1 MIDDREI
8 NLERQMKESYLN
20 YSMSVI
26 TQRALPDVRD
36 GLKPVHRR
44 IVYAMEELGVTPD
57 KPYRK
62 SAKITGDVMGNYHP
76 HGNAAI
82 YDAMVRL
89 AQDFNTRYPLVDG
102 HGNFGSIDGYGAA
115 AERYTEAR
123 MSHFSME
130 LLRDI
135 RKNTID
141 FKPNYDGERLE
152 PVVLPSRFPNLLVN
166 GSAGIAVGMATNMAP
181 HNLTESI
188 DGVIEVI
195 NNPDVTIDELMKIIK
210 APDFPT
216 GGNIIGFDGIKEAY
230 RTGRGRVK
238 LRAKVEIEEGKRG
251 RTQIV
256 ATEIPYQVNKIRL
269 IERIAE
275 LVKDKKIEGISGVN
289 DESDRN
295 GMRIVVDVR
304 KDFSPQVVLNN
315 LFKQTQF
322 ETTFGIINLCLV
334 DGVPKVLN
342 LKELIE
348 EYVKFQRE
356 VVIRRTKFDLEKA
369 EARDHIVQGLLIA
382 IDNIDEV
389 IKIIRESYDDASQ
402 RLMDRFKLSEVQAGA
417 ILDMRLRRLQ
427 GLEKEKLEEEH
438 LFLTKEIARLKEIL
452 SSMKLVDGI
461 IIQEITEIKNKF
473 GDDRRTGILPDE
485 GDIELEDVIE
495 EEDVIITLT
504 HFGYIKRTSES
515 EYRAQK
521 RGGKGIAALT
531 TREEDFVED
540 IYITS
545 THDKIYFFTSY
556 GKVFAKRAFEI
567 PEGSRTARGTAVIN
581 LLDLE
586 KGETINSI
594 VPISKGS
601 DSKYFMFITKNGLVK
616 RTEINLF
623 ENIRSSGI
631 IAIGLRDGDE
641 LVAVRQTTG
650 DMNAIIVSEDGQAI
664 RFDEDTIRPSGRT
677 AMGVI
682 AMRLDKGDAVIGMEV
697 GIKDAEDIYLLTI
710 SENGFGK
717 RTLMSEYRTQNRG
730 GKGVICYK
738 PTGKTGKLVGVKVVT
753 NSDDVL
759 LITNDGTIIR
769 VHAKDI
775 SEQGRATRG
784 VTVMNTEDAKIVSIA
799 KVVEEED

>member
-1 MIDDREI
+1 MIDDKEI

-62 SAKITGDVMGNYHP
+62 SAKITGDVMGNFHP
-76 HGNAAI
+76 HGDSAI

-115 AERYTEAR
+115 APRYTEAR
-123 MSHFSME
+123 MSHLSLE

-135 RKNTID
+135 RKNTVD
-141 FKPNYDGERLE
+141 FKPNYDGVMLE

-181 HNLTESI
+181 HNLRESI
-188 DGVIEVI
+188 DGVIEYI
-195 NNPDVTIDELMKIIK
+195 NNPDVTVDELMKIIK

-230 RTGRGRVK
+230 RTGRGRLKV
-238 LRAKVEIEEGKRG
+238 RAKVEIEEGKRG
-251 RTQIV
+251 RTQII
-256 ATEIPYQVNKIRL
+256 ATEIPYQVNKIKL
-269 IERIAE
+269 IEKIAE
-275 LVKDKKIEGISGVN
+275 LVKDKKIDGISGVN

-295 GMRIVVDVR
+295 GMRIVVDVK

-334 DGVPKVLN
+334 DGEPKVLN

-356 VVIRRTKFDLEKA
+356 VIIRRTKFELEKA

-402 RLMDRFKLSEVQAGA
+402 RLMNRFSLSEIQAGA

-515 EYRAQK
+515 EYRAQR

-545 THDKIYFFTSY
+545 THDKIYFFTSL
-556 GKVFAKRAFEI
+556 GKVFSKRAFEI

-586 KGETINSI
+586 KGETIRSI
-594 VPISKGS
+594 VAVSKEC
-601 DSKYFMFITKNGLVK
+601 DSEYFVFVTKKGLIK
-616 RTEINLF
+616 RTAISLF

-631 IAIGLRDGDE
+631 IAIGLREGDE

-650 DMNAIIVSEDGQAI
+650 DMNAIIVSEEGQAI

-677 AMGVI
+677 ATGVI
-682 AMRLDKGDAVIGMEV
+682 AMRLDEEDAVIGMEI
-697 GIKDAEDIYLLTI
+697 GIKDAEDIYLLTV

-717 RTLMSEYRTQNRG
+717 RTLMSEFRTQNRG

-738 PTGKTGKLVGVKVVT
+738 PTKKTGKLVGVKVVT
-753 NSDDVL
+753 KADDVL

-769 VHAKDI
+769 VHSKDI
-775 SEQGRATRG
+775 SEQGRAARG
-784 VTVMNTEDAKIVSIA
+784 VTVMNTEDANIVSIA
-799 KVVEEED
+799 KVVEEDE